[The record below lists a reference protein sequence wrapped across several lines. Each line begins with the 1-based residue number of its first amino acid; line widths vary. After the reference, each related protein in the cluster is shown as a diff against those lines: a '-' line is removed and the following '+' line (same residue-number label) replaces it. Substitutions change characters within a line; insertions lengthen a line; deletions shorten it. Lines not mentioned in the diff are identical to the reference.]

1 MQKTVNGSRWQ
12 SRHRIGRG
20 VAVMGLTVALTGGL
34 LVQTGIATAQESGS
48 TPVAGVDCRT
58 SILGDQ
64 TTSRL
69 VDLSTFLPVTAL
81 VTGMTVPAATPA
93 ASNTAAAAT
102 PSPATT
108 PKATPVS
115 GTPTAAATSSSA
127 STVDDATANEL
138 RGLAFAIVNCNSQ
151 SDVATLTTMV
161 TDTFLAQTYAGG
173 ASLSHDDLVA
183 IASVTTVPQ
192 QELLAFDN
200 LQQNGAA
207 ISAEV
212 IYTSGNQLLHER
224 WTFVKSA
231 DGSTWLLDTEETLPA
246 LTQKGASITSVTI
259 RDNGIKTEPREVE
272 GPDVVIHGK
281 NTDTAEH
288 EMLVLRLP
296 EGATTDILLESAGP
310 NLPDGV
316 DFIGQMTVPAGGE
329 ALLPL
334 IDLPAG
340 NYVIVDMLLD
350 DNGTPYL
357 ADGLK
362 ARLIVK

>member
-1 MQKTVNGSRWQ
+1 
-12 SRHRIGRG
+12 
-20 VAVMGLTVALTGGL
+20 MGLAVALTGGML
-34 LVQTGIATAQESGS
+34 AQAGIATAQDSSS
-48 TPVAGVDCRT
+48 TPVSGVDCRT
-58 SILGDQ
+58 NILGDQ

-81 VTGMTVPAATPA
+81 VTGASAGAATPV
-93 ASNTAAAAT
+93 ASSTTAAATA
-102 PSPATT
+102 SPTA
-108 PKATPVS
+108 PKATPVA
-115 GTPTAAATSSSA
+115 GTATPAATASSA
-127 STVDDATANEL
+127 STVDDATASDL
-138 RGLAFAIVNCNSQ
+138 QRLAFAVVNCTSQ
-151 SDVATLTTMV
+151 SDVATLTTLV
-161 TDTFLAQTYAGG
+161 TDTFLSQTYAGG
-173 ASLSHDDLVA
+173 ASLGHDDLVA

-200 LQQNGAA
+200 LQQNGDA

-231 DGSTWLLDTEETLPA
+231 DGSGWLLDTEETLPA
-246 LTQKGASITSVTI
+246 LTREGASITSVTI
-259 RDNGIKTEPREVE
+259 RDNGIKTDPREVT

-281 NTDTAEH
+281 NTDKVEH

-296 EGATTDILLESAGP
+296 EGATTDILLESPGP

-316 DFIGQMTVPAGGE
+316 DFIGQITVPAGGE

-334 IDLPAG
+334 IDLPTG
-340 NYVIVDMLLD
+340 NYVVVDMLLD
-350 DNGTPYL
+350 DSGAPYL